1 MIGRTN
7 TGGGGGG
14 GLNFKVVGGTTAPSN
29 PKENMIWINTS
40 TAITDWAFSATQ
52 PTAVNGRVWIS
63 TGKSSIV
70 EFNAAKK
77 NSLQVYPISAK
88 QYVSGA
94 WVKKP
99 AKSYQNGEL
108 VDWIP
113 YLIKGASLCE
123 RVTGG
128 WTAQALRWNN
138 DFVGEMPI
146 LTKNSNSITL
156 ALSTTGYS
164 CGVYYANN
172 KIDLTDVKKLH
183 LKGMVQGGA
192 DSDGGG
198 VRFAV
203 CKNIGASAQT
213 GIEAF
218 TWMSAENKPYEL
230 SVENLS
236 GEYVICIQLLSG
248 GGTVAKG
255 TIEYFYPE

>member
-1 MIGRTN
+1 MGKGFRHGSSGTSM
-7 TGGGGGG
+7 
-14 GLNFKVVGGTTAPSN
+14 NFKVVIGTTEPVN
-29 PKENMIWINTS
+29 PKENMIWVKTEKINV
-40 TAITDWAFSATQ
+40 WYFSATQ
-52 PTAVNGRVWIS
+52 PEEMQEWDVWFKIG
-63 TGKSSIV
+63 TKSLV
-70 EFNAAKK
+70 EFNALKK
-77 NSLQVYPISAK
+77 NALQVYPLKAK
-88 QYVSGA
+88 QMVSGELVGVDA
-94 WVKKP
+94 M
-99 AKSYQNGEL
+99 SYQNNEWAG
-108 VDWIP
+108 WIL

-128 WTAQALRWNN
+128 WTAQALRWSNE
-138 DFVGEMPI
+138 FAGEMPI
-146 LTKNSNSITL
+146 LTKNSDSITL
-156 ALSTTGYS
+156 ALSTTGYK

-198 VRFAV
+198 VRIAV
-203 CKNIGASAQT
+203 CKNIGDTAQT

-218 TWMSAENKPYEL
+218 AWMSAENNPYEL

-248 GGTVAKG
+248 GGTVAKC